1 MRTEATV
8 VQPKTRH
15 PKQVNGP
22 REERG
27 TATDSTAAST
37 AFGMYWSGLVGKS
50 NRIEL
55 SVEQIQRLNGL
66 TPATGERHDE
76 ANMSA
81 IDR

>member
-1 MRTEATV
+1 
-8 VQPKTRH
+8 
-15 PKQVNGP
+15 
-22 REERG
+22 
-27 TATDSTAAST
+27 
-37 AFGMYWSGLVGKS
+37 MYWSGLVGKS

-55 SVEQIQRLNGL
+55 SVEQIQRLNDL